1 MKILSEAGLPGMA
14 QGPACLAIGVF
25 DGVHLGHRA
34 VIRQTLSEA
43 RRKGGAAIAITFD
56 RHPAAIVAP
65 DRKPPLL
72 CPVWRKL
79 EALAEL
85 GLDAAVV
92 YSFDEHF
99 SRQSAGEFV
108 DRLRAGF
115 GVLGSV
121 TVGASFVFGH
131 GRTGNLEELGRLGA
145 LHGFEAHGL
154 PPVEIAGEVV
164 SSTRLR
170 ELVAQGDFDRAAT
183 LLGRRHTLAGEVIQ
197 GDRLGR
203 KLGFPTANLD
213 VEGLVL
219 PPLGVYAGYAIW
231 EGCRFPAA
239 VNIGRRPTIEGTL
252 SEIRVEAHMPGFEGD
267 LYGRRMELD
276 LHTRLRTEQKFP
288 SREALVAQITRDVA
302 AVRAW
307 SGN

>member
-14 QGPACLAIGVF
+14 QGPVCLAIGVF

-34 VIRQTLSEA
+34 VIRQTITEA
-43 RRKGGAAIAITFD
+43 RRHGGAAVAITFD

-65 DRKPPLL
+65 DRRPPLL
-72 CPVWRKL
+72 CPLWRKL

-92 YSFDEHF
+92 YPFDESF
-99 SRQSAGEFV
+99 SRQSAAQFV
-108 DRLRAGF
+108 DRLRTGF
-115 GVLGSV
+115 GALGSV

-131 GRTGNLEELGRLGA
+131 GRTGNLEELGRLGQH
-145 LHGFEAHGL
+145 HGFEVHGL
-154 PPVEIAGEVV
+154 PPVEISGEVV

-170 ELVAQGDFDRAAT
+170 ELVAAGELDRVAT
-183 LLGRRHTLAGEVIQ
+183 LLGRRHTLAGEVVR

-203 KLGFPTANLD
+203 QLGFPTANVD

-219 PPLGVYAGYAIW
+219 PPLGVYAGYATW
-231 EGCRFPAA
+231 QGCRIPAA
-239 VNIGRRPTIEGTL
+239 VNVGRRPTVDGTT
-252 SEIRVEAHMPGFEGD
+252 SVIRVEAHLPGFEGD

-276 LHTRLRTEQKFP
+276 LHSQLRTEQKFP
-288 SREALVAQITRDVA
+288 SKDALVEQITRDVA
-302 AVRAW
+302 VVRAW
-307 SGN
+307 AGN

>member
-14 QGPACLAIGVF
+14 QGPVCLAIGVF

-43 RRKGGAAIAITFD
+43 RRRGGAAVAITFD

-79 EALAEL
+79 EALAQL
-85 GLDAAVV
+85 GLDATVV
-92 YSFDEHF
+92 YAFDESF
-99 SRQSAGEFV
+99 SRQSAAQFV
-108 DRLRAGF
+108 DRLRTGF

-131 GRTGNLEELGRLGA
+131 GRTGNLDELGRLGA
-145 LHGFEAHGL
+145 CHGFEVHGL
-154 PPVEIAGEVV
+154 PPVEISGEVV

-170 ELVAQGDFDRAAT
+170 ELVANGEFDRAAT

-203 KLGFPTANLD
+203 KLGFPTANVD
-213 VEGLVL
+213 VDGLVL
-219 PPLGVYAGYAIW
+219 PPQGVYAGYAMW
-231 EGCRFPAA
+231 EGCRIPAA
-239 VNIGRRPTIEGTL
+239 VNIGRRPTLDGSI
-252 SEIRVEAHMPGFEGD
+252 SAIRVEAHLPGFEGD

-276 LHTRLRTEQKFP
+276 LHTRLRPEQKFP
-288 SREALVAQITRDVA
+288 SLEALVEQIGRDVA
-302 AVRAW
+302 AVRVW